1 MLYLSYLFFVAI
13 LDSAHFRN
21 LMLNDRDK
29 KYTVEHILAQ
39 ELNEK
44 YRPEDLKD
52 DEEFE
57 RHIHRLGNLVL
68 CSRS

>member
-1 MLYLSYLFFVAI
+1 MLREQEGEQSTINLEKILSE
-13 LDSAHFRN
+13 
-21 LMLNDRDK
+21 
-29 KYTVEHILAQ
+29 KYTIEHILAQ